1 MPGRDRTGPMGK
13 GPMTGRAA
21 GLCADIENT
30 GDAGP
35 GGRRGLRRGG
45 RGQGRGRRNRNHATG
60 MTGGQ
65 SRPGEQELEALK
77 REAAYLRHAFEEI
90 TGRIQ
95 ALEDRE
101 AEEAE

>member
-1 MPGRDRTGPMGK
+1 
-13 GPMTGRAA
+13 
-21 GLCADIENT
+21 
-30 GDAGP
+30 
-35 GGRRGLRRGG
+35 
-45 RGQGRGRRNRNHATG
+45 